1 MIQTSL
7 EEGYGVSGKVGR
19 LVRSVMKKRGGRGY
33 KYLKSGYSVTPHN
46 RDSGEAQV
54 VSQEAEQSLGQQTP
68 LRNDVIPPPNILNL
82 HSHKPVSQYPC
93 SCQRDTTSVMRRP
106 NYWGAIGS
114 SLDACRQN
122 RPRRRRKLQHGQ

>member
-7 EEGYGVSGKVGR
+7 EEGYSVSGEVGR
-19 LVRSVMKKRGGRGY
+19 LVRSVIKKKGGCGRWY

-54 VSQEAEQSLGQQTP
+54 VSREAEQSLGQQTP
-68 LRNDVIPPPNILNL
+68 LRNDVHPPPNILNL
-82 HSHKPVSQYPC
+82 HRHKPVSQYPC

-106 NYWGAIGS
+106 N
-114 SLDACRQN
+114 
-122 RPRRRRKLQHGQ
+122 